1 MPLWVTNSRADHWL
15 PCPVFPESGR
25 ATRPPLG
32 PLRADT
38 VAKVV
43 LQWWSEILRAADA
56 TFV

>member
-1 MPLWVTNSRADHWL
+1 MDWSLTL
-15 PCPVFPESGR
+15 PNASW
-25 ATRPPLG
+25 
-32 PLRADT
+32 LRARSPFALSADVRFTPDT

>member
-1 MPLWVTNSRADHWL
+1 MRGCFTP
-15 PCPVFPESGR
+15 
-25 ATRPPLG
+25 
-32 PLRADT
+32 DT